1 MKEVELED
9 ISKRFGSRT
18 LFSHLSYSFVSPNFY
33 VILGPSGSGKSTLLE
48 MIAGLDIHYTGQ
60 ILLEGKS
67 WKKLDEET
75 RGNRRLTR
83 IGYLRQGYDLLLL
96 EKALE
101 NVILPLSSYSQ
112 EDSSLITKKG
122 ESLLSFMHLKKKAH
136 EKVSFLSGGEKQR
149 VALARS
155 LSLNANIILA
165 DEPTGALDSK
175 SADKIFSLL
184 SSLSKN
190 HLVIMVSHDEEKA
203 REYGSII
210 LKIEEG
216 QLKEEKLIHRSSQL
230 DGGISL
236 KLTSHK
242 RKPHVSPFFWLSHAF
257 HLSKEKRGRSLL
269 SISLLVC
276 SLLGLGISSYLSR
289 DVGKEIEDS
298 FSSLIGGGKL
308 IANLAGTSGNA
319 ISKAYPLEKEET
331 ASLTQQ
337 YPGLFSQYGV
347 SYKADFPSFFP
358 DENDVYVSSSSGPI
372 FIDGLSAS
380 SPNEYR
386 LLSEIKEPIYPSTNL
401 LENDEVILSLPY
413 ASMASLCFQLHVPR
427 DYVSLGSYLSFHPL
441 PLVFALE
448 NEAWKYSDEQIFTW
462 VGVSE
467 SSLPFIIHSS
477 CFWSEH
483 FYEERL
489 RFPVSNG
496 SNSSLP
502 WLLTKLTF
510 VIPSL
515 PDESFLSSLRIAP
528 LSSRYLFDKI
538 SSSYGLSFDG
548 GENGCSLQRYYVYSV
563 DGYSFAK
570 TDISSLSTQVN
581 RPFLVC
587 GEDSY
592 LNFPEALMS
601 GFAHPFY
608 ASFSSSKIEEVIS
621 YWDSVPLD
629 AASLSPTLPEGVVEG
644 DYKKPA
650 ESELTLS
657 NDYSSL
663 LSGRKEKSLDEIVIS
678 SSLAKKWNNPK
689 EIFIGA
695 YASGEV
701 KGDKYECLYRNI
713 LLKVVGVVDS
723 ETDKFFVPSFW
734 SQDFFLLQVGM
745 SAFSLSS
752 TSLIF
757 EIGES
762 ESKDLLAR
770 LGSSYPQYRFVDPS
784 SSIKDS
790 SQEVISFLELSL
802 SLSSSSSLIVGFLVL
817 LVTGLLLAHE
827 SKGEGRS
834 LYLLGFSRKEIS
846 ASYEAI
852 VFLPTFISLLI
863 SEFSLFFCEYM
874 VHKQIGENFETSSS
888 FSLDYVP
895 FLMVLLFACIAYL
908 LLSLFLR
915 SWVSRRSFSQ
925 ER

>member
-413 ASMASLCFQLHVPR
+413 ASMAVLSR
-427 DYVSLGSYLSFHPL
+427 AWASIGVSFFTSASTSAMATHRRMAPEGSGSQT
-441 PLVFALE
+441 VS
-448 NEAWKYSDEQIFTW
+448 WSRS
-462 VGVSE
+462 SE
-467 SSLPFIIHSS
+467 SSLSM
-477 CFWSEH
+477 EH
-483 FYEERL
+483 QSRWV
-489 RFPVSNG
+489 RSWTSGP
-496 SNSSLP
+496 
-502 WLLTKLTF
+502 
-510 VIPSL
+510 
-515 PDESFLSSLRIAP
+515 
-528 LSSRYLFDKI
+528 SSRP
-538 SSSYGLSFDG
+538 GP
-548 GENGCSLQRYYVYSV
+548 V
-563 DGYSFAK
+563 
-570 TDISSLSTQVN
+570 
-581 RPFLVC
+581 
-587 GEDSY
+587 
-592 LNFPEALMS
+592 M
-601 GFAHPFY
+601 
-608 ASFSSSKIEEVIS
+608 
-621 YWDSVPLD
+621 
-629 AASLSPTLPEGVVEG
+629 AASCCSTRRENSGSRPRSAMTWV
-644 DYKKPA
+644 A
-650 ESELTLS
+650 MRTRSE
-657 NDYSSL
+657 
-663 LSGRKEKSLDEIVIS
+663 R
-678 SSLAKKWNNPK
+678 WCWRW
-689 EIFIGA
+689 
-695 YASGEV
+695 
-701 KGDKYECLYRNI
+701 ECMQAL
-713 LLKVVGVVDS
+713 
-723 ETDKFFVPSFW
+723 
-734 SQDFFLLQVGM
+734 
-745 SAFSLSS
+745 
-752 TSLIF
+752 
-757 EIGES
+757 
-762 ESKDLLAR
+762 
-770 LGSSYPQYRFVDPS
+770 
-784 SSIKDS
+784 
-790 SQEVISFLELSL
+790 
-802 SLSSSSSLIVGFLVL
+802 
-817 LVTGLLLAHE
+817 
-827 SKGEGRS
+827 
-834 LYLLGFSRKEIS
+834 
-846 ASYEAI
+846 
-852 VFLPTFISLLI
+852 
-863 SEFSLFFCEYM
+863 
-874 VHKQIGENFETSSS
+874 
-888 FSLDYVP
+888 
-895 FLMVLLFACIAYL
+895 
-908 LLSLFLR
+908 
-915 SWVSRRSFSQ
+915 
-925 ER
+925 